1 MTSNSNV
8 RNFPRNNAP
17 LDSHQMFANDVFKG
31 QDDVFRHVHPGDR
44 DEIRVQ
50 FARMVAEAKS
60 PAGVRV
66 YPLHMT
72 DTFRSSRARGGR
84 PFAAQ
89 LKGATGRIYWAGF
102 EEDAPPQKK
111 AA

>member
-1 MTSNSNV
+1 MTTSSNV
-8 RNFPRNNAP
+8 RHFPRNNAP
-17 LDSHQMFANDVFKG
+17 LDSHQLFANDVFKG

-44 DEIRVQ
+44 DEVRVQ

-72 DTFRSSRARGGR
+72 DTFRAARVHGGR
-84 PFAAQ
+84 SFAAQ
-89 LKGATGRIYWAGF
+89 VKGATGRIYWCGF
-102 EEDAPPQKK
+102 EEGVSPMKK